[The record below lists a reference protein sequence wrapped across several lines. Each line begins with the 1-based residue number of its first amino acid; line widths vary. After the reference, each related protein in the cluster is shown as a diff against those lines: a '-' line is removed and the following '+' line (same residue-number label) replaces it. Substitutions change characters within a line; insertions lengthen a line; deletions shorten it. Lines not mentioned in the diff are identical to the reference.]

1 MGKRF
6 VVVAVLVWWAG
17 LLTFTNASECNRV
30 GDCSCEFYD
39 GRGINLRPIIDLG
52 GQPLHANDSSGDAY
66 YFSPCQDIN
75 YTADDNKP
83 NITSNE
89 CLKGYTLCKYDA
101 AHHQLVR
108 LGELKETQFT
118 SDEGLFLS
126 YIKPNHSITHVKL
139 VCTSDKKSY
148 FFPDS
153 TTNVTTHLLL
163 FSPYACP
170 IVIEDFSKPSTGTV
184 LLIMLFVGFVSY
196 FLIGATVNALYL
208 GARGIEMVPHLDFWR
223 GLPGLVRDGAQ
234 FLQNGC
240 RVANRAPDPDSYDA
254 I

>member
-6 VVVAVLVWWAG
+6 VVVAVQVWLVG
-17 LLTFTNASECNRV
+17 FLTFTNASECNRV

-75 YTADDNKP
+75 YTADDSKP

-101 AHHQLVR
+101 AHNQLVR
-108 LGELKETQFT
+108 LGELRETQFT
-118 SDEGLFLS
+118 SDDGLFLS
-126 YIKPNHSITHVKL
+126 YIKPNH
-139 VCTSDKKSY
+139 
-148 FFPDS
+148 
-153 TTNVTTHLLL
+153 
-163 FSPYACP
+163 
-170 IVIEDFSKPSTGTV
+170 SKPSTGTV
-184 LLIMLFVGFVSY
+184 LLIMLFVGLVSY

>member
-6 VVVAVLVWWAG
+6 VAVAVLVWWVG

-75 YTADDNKP
+75 YTADDSKP
-83 NITSNE
+83 NMTSNE
-89 CLKGYTLCKYDA
+89 CFKGYTLCKYDA
-101 AHHQLVR
+101 AQNQLVR

-118 SDEGLFLS
+118 SNDGLFLS
-126 YIKPNHSITHVKL
+126 YIKPNH
-139 VCTSDKKSY
+139 
-148 FFPDS
+148 
-153 TTNVTTHLLL
+153 
-163 FSPYACP
+163 
-170 IVIEDFSKPSTGTV
+170 SKPSTGTV